1 MAWERLGWKCAALAE
16 IEPFPC
22 AVLKHHYP
30 TVPNL
35 GNVEEIT
42 EGQIEKLGQVG
53 CVIFGFPCQD
63 VSVAGQRKGLN
74 NADGTITRSGL
85 FFTAVK
91 ISEWS
96 KARYVV
102 VENVPGLFSSNEGR
116 DFASV
121 VGELAGIEFDVP
133 GEGWRNTGVALGP
146 KGLVEWSVL
155 DAQWFG
161 LAQRRKRVFLILD
174 TGDWRNRPPILLE
187 RESLSGNSP
196 PRRETGEGTAPP
208 IAGCSNGGGANGP
221 GRTADDAEVL
231 ICARSLRAQAQSS
244 HREDTDNF
252 VCATITK
259 NYATHRGRTAGKN
272 GGVAK
277 NQLVT
282 HSLKAEGFD
291 AFEDGT
297 GRGVPLV
304 PTVISSGQG
313 NAERVS
319 DGEPSLTCLHEAPIL
334 FQPMAFDTTQIT
346 SLGNYSAPKPGGPSH
361 PLASAQHPP
370 DIAIQDI
377 GKLAGVREQN
387 GSSIAEPGAPMF
399 TLQSGSQHGVVAPD
413 APLIFKPCFTRTK
426 KSSGNPEKVCHTLS
440 HSPKQGDTSPHTVQ
454 GMAVRRL
461 TPRER
466 ERLQGFPDDYT
477 AITFRGKPAADGPRY
492 KAIGNSMAVPVIE
505 WIGCR
510 MDLVDELVPFTVDTL
525 PPSA

>member
-1 MAWERLGWKCAALAE
+1 MRFISLFSGIEAASVAWERLGWKCAALAE

-35 GNVEEIT
+35 GNVEET
-42 EGQIEKLGQVG
+42 TKCQIETLGQVG

-74 NADGTITRSGL
+74 NADGTITLSGL

-133 GEGWRNTGVALGP
+133 REGWRNTGVALGP

-221 GRTADDAEVL
+221 GRTADDAL

-259 NYATHRGRTAGKN
+259 NYATHHGRTAGKN

-277 NQLVT
+277 GQLVT
-282 HSLKAEGFD
+282 HSLKVEGFD
-291 AFEDGT
+291 ASEDGT

-319 DGEPSLTCLHEAPIL
+319 DGSPSLTCLHEAPIL
-334 FQPMAFDTTQIT
+334 FEP
-346 SLGNYSAPKPGGPSH
+346 
-361 PLASAQHPP
+361 
-370 DIAIQDI
+370 IAIQEL
-377 GKLAGVREQN
+377 GKRQSGTPQN
-387 GSSIAEPGAPMF
+387 GVGISNPGDPMF
-399 TLQSGSQHGVVAPD
+399 TLQSCCQHGVA
-413 APLIFKPCFTRTK
+413 FQ
-426 KSSGNPEKVCHTLS
+426 SSQSGVRQQEVHATLDS
-440 HSPKQGDTSPHTVQ
+440 NNGSRRHNGVIQQ
-454 GMAVRRL
+454 MAVRRL
-461 TPRER
+461 TPREC

-505 WIGCR
+505 WIGRR
-510 MDLVDELVPFTVDTL
+510 MDLVDELSPFTVDTL